1 MTDDS
6 TRESTEAVAESEAA
20 AKQTPDPESVDGAQT
35 NGRDAAETGP
45 ESPKTTP
52 DSESGEPKFE
62 RRWSKRGHAPQP
74 PPEVSQAASA
84 DLEEQLQKEK
94 TRADELFERLQ
105 RSMADLSN
113 YRRRAESEREEVT
126 KFANMVLM
134 SELLP
139 VLDNFERALAA
150 IPRELEQF
158 TWLQGIALIERHLRA
173 LLEREGLQTI
183 EAAGTPFN
191 PSFHEA
197 IVEEESA
204 DVAPGTVIGEM
215 QRGYTMH
222 GRVIRPTL
230 AKVSKA
236 PQAESVSEN
245 KPAEEAPAS
254 TEPAPQVQ
262 SAEEDGQ
269 QSYGS

>member
-1 MTDDS
+1 MTDDP
-6 TRESTEAVAESEAA
+6 TRESAEGVAGGASPTSE
-20 AKQTPDPESVDGAQT
+20 TPAPESVDQT
-35 NGRDAAETGP
+35 QSNGRDTG
-45 ESPKTTP
+45 ETTP
-52 DSESGEPKFE
+52 AAAGSASETEAAAPQFE
-62 RRWSKRGHAPQP
+62 RRWSKRAQASQR
-74 PPEVSQAASA
+74 PPEVSPAANA
-84 DLEEQLQKEK
+84 GLAAELEQEK
-94 TRADELFERLQ
+94 ARANELFERLQ

-113 YRRRAESEREEVT
+113 YRKRSESEREEVT
-126 KFANMVLM
+126 KFANMLLV

-197 IVEEESA
+197 IVEEEAA

-236 PQAESVSEN
+236 PGAKAES
-245 KPAEEAPAS
+245 
-254 TEPAPQVQ
+254 
-262 SAEEDGQ
+262 SAETPQEVSAPVDQAVSAETEEQDGEKPD
-269 QSYGS
+269 GS

>member
-1 MTDDS
+1 MTDDP
-6 TRESTEAVAESEAA
+6 TREPAAPEAGDGGSQATTTPIAPGDDARANDRQVTETGSVENGGARASEA
-20 AKQTPDPESVDGAQT
+20 E
-35 NGRDAAETGP
+35 
-45 ESPKTTP
+45 
-52 DSESGEPKFE
+52 EPRFE
-62 RRWSKRGHAPQP
+62 RRWSKRAGAPQP
-74 PPEVSQAASA
+74 PPEVAQPAESAELQAQ
-84 DLEEQLQKEK
+84 LEKEK
-94 TRADELFERLQ
+94 TRADELHDRLQ

-113 YRRRAESEREEVT
+113 YRKRSESEREEMT
-126 KFANMVLM
+126 KFANMVLV

-139 VLDNFERALAA
+139 VLDNFERALSA
-150 IPRELEQF
+150 IPHELEQF

-215 QRGYTMH
+215 QRGYMMH

-236 PQAESVSEN
+236 VEEAKTESESDPIVPDETP
-245 KPAEEAPAS
+245 PAEA
-254 TEPAPQVQ
+254 TEQ
-262 SAEEDGQ
+262 DGRP
-269 QSYGS
+269 SDGS

>member
-1 MTDDS
+1 MTDDP
-6 TRESTEAVAESEAA
+6 TREPAAPEAGDGESQATTIPVEPGDGSPANDRQATKTASDENGAARASEA
-20 AKQTPDPESVDGAQT
+20 E
-35 NGRDAAETGP
+35 
-45 ESPKTTP
+45 
-52 DSESGEPKFE
+52 EPRFE
-62 RRWSKRGHAPQP
+62 RRWSKRAGAAQTPRQVAQP
-74 PPEVSQAASA
+74 AESA
-84 DLEEQLQKEK
+84 DLQAQLEKEK
-94 TRADELFERLQ
+94 TRADELHDRLQ

-113 YRRRAESEREEVT
+113 YRKRSESEREEMT
-126 KFANMVLM
+126 KFANMVLV

-139 VLDNFERALAA
+139 VLDNFERALSA
-150 IPRELEQF
+150 IPHELEQF

-191 PSFHEA
+191 PTFHEA

-215 QRGYTMH
+215 QRGYMMH

-236 PQAESVSEN
+236 VGQVNTEN
-245 KPAEEAPAS
+245 PSDSIVPDETPPAEP
-254 TEPAPQVQ
+254 TEQ
-262 SAEEDGQ
+262 DGN
-269 QSYGS
+269 SSDGS